1 MYIAL
6 TDYRIL
12 LLPLP
17 QMKTGM
23 RRFYWLSLLAWLCL
37 FTTQAQY
44 VHDILGGAYQKRTIE
59 MGNDDEGRVICTLVR
74 QLPQPGCRQA
84 ILYLHGYND
93 YFFQSQL
100 GDSAQAHG
108 YNFYALD
115 LRKYGRSL
123 LPHQDAFYCQSL
135 QEYFADID
143 TALHIIQE
151 EGHRDIYLIGHS
163 TGGLIISYYMKHHP
177 EAPVRGVALNSPFL
191 DWNFGWAMENI
202 LIPTVAWLGN
212 YFPEWVVQ
220 RGGNASYSHSL
231 LKKFH
236 GEWEFDTDWKRPLGH
251 PKRAGWIHAI
261 EEAQQD
267 VQKGCA
273 IACPVLVLSSTRS
286 YPESAEWHDEY
297 LSSDIVLSVDD
308 IQQYGERLGPN
319 VERHR
324 IEGGI
329 HDLILSPRPARDEAY
344 RLLFEWL
351 DHIK

>member
-1 MYIAL
+1 
-6 TDYRIL
+6 
-12 LLPLP
+12 
-17 QMKTGM
+17 M
-23 RRFYWLSLLAWLCL
+23 RRFYWISLLAWLCL

-74 QLPQPGCRQA
+74 RSPHEGCSQA

-123 LPHQDAFYCQSL
+123 LPHQDAFYCRSL
-135 QEYFADID
+135 QAYFADMD

-220 RGGNASYSHSL
+220 RGGNASYAHSL

>member
-1 MYIAL
+1 
-6 TDYRIL
+6 
-12 LLPLP
+12 
-17 QMKTGM
+17 M
-23 RRFYWLSLLAWLCL
+23 RRFYWLSLLAWFCL
-37 FTTQAQY
+37 FTAQAQY
-44 VHDILGGAYQKRTIE
+44 VHDILGGKYQKRTIE
-59 MGNDDEGRVICTLVR
+59 MGNDNEGRVICTLVR

-123 LPHQDAFYCQSL
+123 LPHQDAFYCRSL
-135 QEYFADID
+135 QAYFADMD

-351 DHIK
+351 AHIK

>member
-1 MYIAL
+1 
-6 TDYRIL
+6 
-12 LLPLP
+12 
-17 QMKTGM
+17 MKTGM
-23 RRFYWLSLLAWLCL
+23 RRFYWISLLAWLCL

-220 RGGNASYSHSL
+220 RGGNASYAHSL

-236 GEWEFDTDWKRPLGH
+236 GEWEFDTDWKMPLGH

-286 YPESAEWHDEY
+286 YPESAEWHNEY

-344 RLLFEWL
+344 HLLFDWL
-351 DHIK
+351 AHIK